1 MTFPV
6 SPPHSK
12 PLIRAYHHIDTEA
25 VKETQR
31 RGATMG
37 GESERKQKAVG
48 KKQSNKL
55 RWAARQR
62 QMESEQVRR
71 GREGDRQKETIV
83 STYADESRG
92 GGEICLAS
100 PHFPSPVQSAPAGYY
115 SNECNRK
122 E

>member
-1 MTFPV
+1 MTFLV

-12 PLIRAYHHIDTEA
+12 PLIWAYHHIDTEA

-62 QMESEQVRR
+62 QMESEQVRWA
-71 GREGDRQKETIV
+71 GRETDKRRRSSLPMQTK
-83 STYADESRG
+83 A
-92 GGEICLAS
+92 GGEKKNLSGLSSLPLPRAERAS
-100 PHFPSPVQSAPAGYY
+100 RLLQ
-115 SNECNRK
+115 
-122 E
+122 

>member
-1 MTFPV
+1 
-6 SPPHSK
+6 
-12 PLIRAYHHIDTEA
+12 
-25 VKETQR
+25 
-31 RGATMG
+31 MG

-71 GREGDRQKETIV
+71 AREGDRQKETIV

-92 GGEICLAS
+92 GGNLSGLSSLPLPRAERAS
-100 PHFPSPVQSAPAGYY
+100 RLLQ
-115 SNECNRK
+115 
-122 E
+122 

>member
-1 MTFPV
+1 
-6 SPPHSK
+6 
-12 PLIRAYHHIDTEA
+12 
-25 VKETQR
+25 
-31 RGATMG
+31 MG

-71 GREGDRQKETIV
+71 AGRETDKRRRSSLPMQTK
-83 STYADESRG
+83 AG
-92 GGEICLAS
+92 GGGGGGICLAS